1 METGERFFAKR
12 YDNKDQICENQAKT
26 NIIINVCSRPK
37 RDYYHLIQ
45 PYTKPCYNL
54 KPCDEP
60 IDLTQGPNRV
70 IKSEESE
77 PTTSKLITKPKGRR
91 PKIYCQNNIPD
102 QNELHSFFKDAIE
115 FQATETKQA
124 EILKAAKSLFSKRT
138 RTLYHWMYPNTP
150 KQQIKLAVANSWDNL
165 GIQEKQ
171 FYISQVL
178 VRFGFP
184 QCNLMVNPQL
194 GGIKELPPLPDSID
208 GSTYSA
214 KELQTA
220 LSSISNSEASSSA
233 TESKRRQ
240 GRPPGSK
247 NKKTKNEILTYKL
260 TKDFQDDPEL
270 SKELEK
276 FAISFDCF
284 K

>member
-1 METGERFFAKR
+1 METGEEMFAKR
-12 YDNKDQICENQAKT
+12 YTNKEQEDLTRT
-26 NIIINVCSRPK
+26 NIVINVRPQPK
-37 RDYYHLIQ
+37 KELYHLMQ
-45 PYTKPCYNL
+45 PYPKIGYNQ

-60 IDLTQGPNRV
+60 IDLTQNAKRT
-70 IKSEESE
+70 IKTEKLE
-77 PTTSKLITKPKGRR
+77 PPTKVVVKSRGRR
-91 PKIYCQNNIPD
+91 SRIYTHHNLPD
-102 QNELHSFFKDAIE
+102 PNQRQAFFTDVIEL
-115 FQATETKQA
+115 QATETKQA

-150 KQQIKLAVANSWDNL
+150 KQQIKMAVANSWDNL
-165 GIQEKQ
+165 GVQEKQ

-194 GGIKELPPLPDSID
+194 GGIKELPPLPDSMD
-208 GSTYSA
+208 GNYAA

-220 LSSISNSEASSSA
+220 ISSISEAGSSEG
-233 TESKRRQ
+233 KRRQ

-247 NKKTKNEILTYKL
+247 NKKNKNELITYKIA
-260 TKDFQDDPEL
+260 KDFQDDPEL

-276 FAISFDCF
+276 FAVSFDCF